1 MPTITYDPIL
11 ETVAPLASPRM
22 GTALVL
28 ETALGEPLV
37 VLPGERVP
45 DRHVGGY
52 RRANLVDLT
61 LHGLLLE
68 AELPSRDTF
77 IDGVPDVRRC
87 QLSSPFPFAATVSF
101 SCQVTNPA
109 MVAAGGIRDMTAAVR
124 PRLVKIL
131 RSVAQRYDV
140 LDVAVAEAALNSALD
155 RYYGNSA
162 VRLGQFTVELETGD
176 LAALHALRRLT
187 RWLVPQA

>member
-11 ETVAPLASPRM
+11 STSAQLASPRM

-37 VLPGERVP
+37 VLHGERVP
-45 DRHVGGY
+45 ERQIGGY
-52 RRANLVDLT
+52 RRANLVDLR
-61 LHGLLLE
+61 LHGLVLE
-68 AELPSRDTF
+68 AQLPSRDTF
-77 IDGVPDVRRC
+77 LDGVADVTRL
-87 QLSSPFPFAATVSF
+87 QLNSPFPFQATVSF
-101 SCQVTNPA
+101 TCQVTNPA
-109 MVAAGGIRDMTAAVR
+109 MVAAVGIRDMTAAVR

-131 RSVAQRYDV
+131 RAVSHRYDV